1 MNVIKSKTIGK
12 LCHITSASL
21 QNDITYTLHQH
32 FPEPYGNRIPIQ
44 ILQKTVC
51 RCIDHFIYGFLIKI
65 FRYSCRNL
73 INTAFK
79 GKRIIGAAV
88 NMLQPGKNRFFMF
101 FPQMPYKRI
110 SADSFCFVH
119 IRHIKDIPQPRS
131 FAFSIQ
137 KSDSF
142 CSPVYPA
149 KHLLIPHFKRGTG
162 YCVRSLCV
170 YENLILKRILV
181 QP

>member
-110 SADSFCFVH
+110 SADSFALCTSVTS
-119 IRHIKDIPQPRS
+119 KT
-131 FAFSIQ
+131 
-137 KSDSF
+137 
-142 CSPVYPA
+142 Y
-149 KHLLIPHFKRGTG
+149 
-162 YCVRSLCV
+162 RSLGLSLSPSRRAIPFAPRFTQQNIFSFHISSEAQAVASGLCA
-170 YENLILKRILV
+170 YMRI
-181 QP
+181 